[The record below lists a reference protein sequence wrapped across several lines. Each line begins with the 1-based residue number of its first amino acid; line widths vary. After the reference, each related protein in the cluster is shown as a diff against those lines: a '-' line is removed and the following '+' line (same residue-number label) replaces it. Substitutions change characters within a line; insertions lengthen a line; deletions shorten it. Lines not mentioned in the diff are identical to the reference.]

1 MTEDRRW
8 DAQATIEVNG
18 TMAGPFRLD
27 QSAPVTI
34 GRSKRAGLHS
44 PSNRIDVPRELAR
57 LRYTKS
63 GWLLENEGTTVGRP
77 PKSVRIEGPDILA
90 RNGAR
95 FAAHAWVLLAEG
107 DWTLTWD
114 VGVTVIVRLQPC
126 NHHDTG
132 IGIAADQPKGNAV
145 AATIAPDVVTLNA
158 SERRNMAALFA
169 YLIRGKP
176 EPKELY
182 AEAARVLGGGPDER
196 QKNRALIKAQLPK
209 IAQRINRA
217 RNRGTKDAQDFL
229 RSADDVG
236 RYLVELTGTI
246 GEEDLED

>member
-1 MTEDRRW
+1 MTPSKVEARFRRPNGGTVWRGVARMTEDRRW

-18 TMAGPFRLD
+18 KTAGPFRLD
-27 QSAPVTI
+27 HSAPVTI
-34 GRSKRAGLHS
+34 GRSKHAGLHS
-44 PSNRIDVPRELAR
+44 PSSRIDVPRELAR

-63 GWLLENEGTTVGRP
+63 GWLLENEGTTVGRL

-126 NHHDTG
+126 NHHDAG

-145 AATIAPDVVTLNA
+145 AATIAPEVVALNA
-158 SERRNMAALFA
+158 SERRNMAALF
-169 YLIRGKP
+169 
-176 EPKELY
+176 
-182 AEAARVLGGGPDER
+182 
-196 QKNRALIKAQLPK
+196 
-209 IAQRINRA
+209 
-217 RNRGTKDAQDFL
+217 
-229 RSADDVG
+229 
-236 RYLVELTGTI
+236 
-246 GEEDLED
+246 